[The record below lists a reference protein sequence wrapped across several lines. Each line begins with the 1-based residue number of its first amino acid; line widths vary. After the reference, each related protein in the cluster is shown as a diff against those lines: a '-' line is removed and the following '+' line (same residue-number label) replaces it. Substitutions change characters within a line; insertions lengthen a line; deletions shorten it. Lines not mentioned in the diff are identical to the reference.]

1 MAKTSNR
8 TDTPKIKK
16 QTPLKGAAGK
26 AAKFSNEWLMPQNA
40 SDVAML
46 LFPYGK
52 VAKGVGRAVKKVIK
66 PASKTK
72 KVTKLAEPKSNVRV
86 KPAAKQV
93 GNPPNSAKS
102 LEKTASS
109 FYRTWNP
116 ETGMEDG
123 LRAAGKLRDARVA
136 NSKKPTAPGNA
147 AIKPA
152 PASVPAR
159 KPANP
164 ARATVKINSAKSVR
178 VVKVAPR
185 KKSATQLRPKK
196 K

>member
-1 MAKTSNR
+1 MPVPIIA
-8 TDTPKIKK
+8 
-16 QTPLKGAAGK
+16 GAAAAVAARLAAKKAAQELAKK
-26 AAKFSNEWLMPQNA
+26 AAKA
-40 SDVAML
+40 AT
-46 LFPYGK
+46 
-52 VAKGVGRAVKKVIK
+52 AKTAQIAKNSVKTK
-66 PASKTK
+66 PA
-72 KVTKLAEPKSNVRV
+72 R
-86 KPAAKQV
+86 KQV
-93 GNPPNSAKS
+93 GNAPNSTKS

-123 LRAAGKLRDARVA
+123 LRVAGKLRDARVA
-136 NSKKPTAPGNA
+136 SSKKPTASGNA
-147 AIKPA
+147 AKKPA

-185 KKSATQLRPKK
+185 ASANRTRSGQPAKK

>member
-8 TDTPKIKK
+8 TDMPKIKK
-16 QTPLKGAAGK
+16 QTPIKGKAGK
-26 AAKFSNEWLMPQNA
+26 AAKFSNDWLMPQNA

-93 GNPPNSAKS
+93 GNPPNQSKA
-102 LEKTASS
+102 LEEMISS
-109 FYRTWNP
+109 VSRGSIRQGGP
-116 ETGMEDG
+116 
-123 LRAAGKLRDARVA
+123 AGKAKTTRKF
-136 NSKKPTAPGNA
+136 NSKK
-147 AIKPA
+147 K
-152 PASVPAR
+152 
-159 KPANP
+159 
-164 ARATVKINSAKSVR
+164 
-178 VVKVAPR
+178 
-185 KKSATQLRPKK
+185 
-196 K
+196 